1 MKKIGELLLE
11 KKIITP
17 EQLAFALKAQESEKR
32 FIGHILVD
40 KGWIT
45 YEQLLINLSEQYHI
59 PFIRLA
65 NAEISKE
72 ALDAVPL
79 KVAIRHR
86 VMPIRLDGTKLTVA
100 IANPQ
105 DVRVLD
111 ELRLALHQ
119 KFTLEIVLSTEQDIH
134 KAIEKRYGIA
144 AETVQGIL
152 TKKDQESVK
161 SFQAQEVI
169 ENIQDNDES
178 ASVIKLIN
186 QILLEA
192 DERGATDIHFE
203 PYRGSI
209 RLRYRLDGILKLVET
224 PPSISS
230 LFPAMISRIKVLSGL
245 NLVERRAPQDGRAS
259 IKVGDRR
266 IDLRVSIIPTL
277 TGESVVIRILPSQM
291 LLDLQQLG
299 FRGDGLAYLDEMI
312 QKPYGLIFV
321 TGPTGS
327 GKSTTLYACIKR
339 INREDRKIITVE
351 DPVEYEVEGITQIQT
366 NPKVGLTFAAGLR
379 SMLRHDPDVMMV
391 GEVRDAE
398 TAELAI
404 RIALTGHLVFSTLHT
419 NDAATGISRLIDIGI
434 DPFLVASA
442 ARCFVAQ
449 RLVRLICVQ
458 CKKQEKSDFPG
469 VEKAYRGTGCEACQ
483 QTGFKGRTAIY
494 EILKVTPEIRKMVLQ
509 RVSSD
514 AIRDKAVEQGMKL
527 LYEDG
532 LDKVR
537 EGLITIE
544 EVIRVTTKDE

>member
-11 KKIITP
+11 KKIITA
-17 EQLAFALKAQESEKR
+17 EQLAMGLKAQEIEKR
-32 FIGHILVD
+32 FIGHILVE
-40 KGWIT
+40 KGWLT

-59 PFIRLA
+59 PFVRLA
-65 NAEISKE
+65 NAEISRE
-72 ALDAVPL
+72 ALDVVPL

-86 VMPIRLDGTKLTVA
+86 IMPIRLDGNQLTVA

-105 DVRVLD
+105 DVRMLD

-119 KFTLEIVLSTEQDIH
+119 KYTLQTVLSTEQDIH

-169 ENIQDNDES
+169 ENIQENDES

-224 PPSISS
+224 PPSITS
-230 LFPAMISRIKVLSGL
+230 LFPSMISRIKVLSGL

-299 FRGDGLAYLDEMI
+299 FRGEGLAYLDEII

-366 NPKVGLTFAAGLR
+366 NSKVGLTFAAGLR

-449 RLVRLICVQ
+449 RLVRLICTQ
-458 CKKQEKSDFPG
+458 CKKQETTDHPHVQKC
-469 VEKAYRGTGCEACQ
+469 YRGAGCEACQ
-483 QTGFKGRTAIY
+483 HTGFKGRTAIY
-494 EILKVTPEIRKMVLQ
+494 EILKVTPEIRKMILQ

>member
-11 KKIITP
+11 KKIITA
-17 EQLAFALKAQESEKR
+17 EQLAIGLKAQETEKR
-32 FIGHILVD
+32 FIGNILVE
-40 KGWIT
+40 KGWIS
-45 YEQLLINLSEQYHI
+45 YEQLLTILSEQYHI

-65 NAEISKE
+65 NAEIARE
-72 ALDAVPL
+72 AIDAVPL

-86 VMPIRLDGTKLTVA
+86 VMPIRLDGIKLTVA

-105 DVRVLD
+105 DVRMLD

-119 KFTLEIVLSTEQDIH
+119 KYTIEIVLSTEQDIH

-224 PPSISS
+224 PPSITS
-230 LFPAMISRIKVLSGL
+230 LFPSMISRIKVLSGL

-266 IDLRVSIIPTL
+266 IDLRISIIPTL

-299 FRGDGLAYLDEMI
+299 FRNEGLAYLDEMI

-449 RLVRLICVQ
+449 RLVRLICTQ

-469 VEKAYRGTGCEACQ
+469 VEKSFRGIGCEACQ

-494 EILKVTPEIRKMVLQ
+494 EILKVTPEIRKMILQ

-537 EGLITIE
+537 EGFVTIE

>member
-1 MKKIGELLLE
+1 
-11 KKIITP
+11 
-17 EQLAFALKAQESEKR
+17 
-32 FIGHILVD
+32 
-40 KGWIT
+40 
-45 YEQLLINLSEQYHI
+45 
-59 PFIRLA
+59 
-65 NAEISKE
+65 
-72 ALDAVPL
+72 
-79 KVAIRHR
+79 
-86 VMPIRLDGTKLTVA
+86 
-100 IANPQ
+100 
-105 DVRVLD
+105 
-111 ELRLALHQ
+111 
-119 KFTLEIVLSTEQDIH
+119 LEIVLSTEQDIH

-169 ENIQDNDES
+169 ENIQENDES

-224 PPSISS
+224 PPSIAS
-230 LFPAMISRIKVLSGL
+230 LFPSMISRIKVLSGL

-299 FRGDGLAYLDEMI
+299 FRNEGLAYLDEMI

-449 RLVRLICVQ
+449 RLVRLICKQ
-458 CKKQEKSDFPG
+458 CKKLDTTDHPH
-469 VEKAYRGTGCEACQ
+469 VDTCYRGAGCEACQ

-494 EILKVTPEIRKMVLQ
+494 EILKVTPEIRKMILQ

-514 AIRDKAVEQGMKL
+514 AIRDKAIEQGMKL